1 MNKLLNKM
9 IWVFAFLAALVVPP
23 AGKAQGLPTPSAPSD
38 LGFLEIGRSYAVK
51 FIPGMHPFEVKESQ
65 MVSAEAES
73 TDASGKVTKSTLPG
87 SMTMTYRIDVF
98 VVRKLGGGS
107 WALLEHPA
115 DVKAAQEILG
125 ARRALEDTELV
136 AEQGKTEEG
145 RKQLAKWREEAR
157 RELKMTQTWVNL
169 AHAIVIADPD
179 EESKK
184 SLRVNVEIKK

>member
-1 MNKLLNKM
+1 M
-9 IWVFAFLAALVVPP
+9 IWVFAFLVALVVPP
-23 AGKAQGLPTPSAPSD
+23 AGKAQGLPAPSAPSD

-51 FIPGMHPFEVKESQ
+51 FIPGMHPFEIKESQ
-65 MVSAEAES
+65 MVSAEAVS
-73 TDASGKVTKSTLPG
+73 TDASGNVTKSTLPG

-107 WALLEHPA
+107 WALLEHPD

-125 ARRALEDTELV
+125 ARRALESTELV

-169 AHAIVIADPD
+169 AHAIVITDPP

-184 SLRVNVEIKK
+184 PLRLNVEIKNSGK